1 MKKDIHPNYVDI
13 TVTCSCGNKF
23 QTKSTRG
30 EPLSVEVCNLC
41 HPYYT
46 GDQQK
51 IVDTQGRVETFND
64 RFASFSAMARKK
76 K

>member
-1 MKKDIHPNYVDI
+1 MKSDIHPNYVDLI
-13 TVTCSCGNKF
+13 VTCSCGNTFK
-23 QTKSTRG
+23 TKSTLG
-30 EPLSVEVCNLC
+30 EALSVEVCNKC

-64 RFASFSAMARKK
+64 RFANFSAMARKK
-76 K
+76 S